1 MSGGRWSDSE
11 GRMTM
16 QTFLANFVSRRRLTE
31 LLVVFVMVAAALVV
45 PANKAAAQPV
55 VLDRH
60 VPFDFAATNPC
71 TGEPFTGS
79 GFFHLKITLT
89 VAPNFHLSVEENF
102 ESAQGTTA
110 SGVRYVVPL
119 QLATHTI
126 IDSDVAPV
134 TATQEVMEQF
144 IRQGEDGTFV
154 MGDDFFL
161 RFKFHLTV
169 NANGDVTASF
179 SDFTITCK

>member
-1 MSGGRWSDSE
+1 MP
-11 GRMTM
+11 
-16 QTFLANFVSRRRLTE
+16 TFLANFVSRRRLTE
-31 LLVVFVMVAAALVV
+31 LLVVLVMVAAALVV
-45 PANKAAAQPV
+45 PANKATAQPI

-60 VPFDFAATNPC
+60 VPFNFAVVNPC
-71 TGEPFTGS
+71 TGELFTGS
-79 GFFHLKITLT
+79 GFVHLKITFT
-89 VAPNFHLSVEENF
+89 VAPNFHLSVEQNI

-110 SGVRYVVPL
+110 TGVKYVVPL
-119 QLATHTI
+119 QVAAHTI
-126 IDSDVAPV
+126 IDSDFAPV

-161 RFKFHLTV
+161 RIKIHLTV